1 MSIVLENLRR
11 DTRARLETDKHMST
25 AWIIVPILPFIGFVI
40 YLVVIVA
47 TNFTAFSSLRFTNT
61 TSGPTSSTTTTAP
74 MFAVGFLGLLALFYV
89 VLFVVGILFAVLL
102 YKLVKRRNT
111 HFHRQMFLYDDLI
124 ALAKELGTR
133 KGIDISIQ
141 LNNLDRTSREVK
153 VEETEKS
160 AALWAILSL
169 FIGILSYYVYY
180 FQMKD
185 FYKHERR
192 QDIFLDDLSKLMTT
206 AGIPVN
212 LPRNSYPIP
221 DRSFILYLIL
231 AIITAGLF
239 NIYWIYT
246 LISDPNNHFRHQ
258 ALLEDTIMAQVTPQ
272 FG

>member
-11 DTRARLETDKHMST
+11 DTRARLETDKQMST
-25 AWIIVPILPFIGFVI
+25 AWIIIPILPFIGIVI
-40 YLVVIVA
+40 YIVVLVAAIA
-47 TNFTAFSSLRFTNT
+47 TSFSSFRFTNT
-61 TSGPTSSTTTTAP
+61 TGGTTTTTTAP
-74 MFAVGFLGLLALFYV
+74 MFAVGFFGLLALFYV
-89 VLFVVGILFAVLL
+89 VLFVVGILWAVLL

-124 ALAKELGTR
+124 ALAKELGTK
-133 KGIDISIQ
+133 KGIDISLQ

-153 VEETEKS
+153 LEETEKS
-160 AALWAILSL
+160 APLWAILSI
-169 FIGILSYYVYY
+169 FIGILGYYVFY

-185 FYKHERR
+185 FYRHERR
-192 QDIFLDDLSKLMTT
+192 QDIFLDDLLKLMTT
-206 AGIPVN
+206 VGIPVN

-239 NIYWIYT
+239 NIYWVYT

-258 ALLEDTIMAQVTPQ
+258 ALVEDTILAQVTPQ